1 MIFMKQRETHKTKR
15 IARHRR
21 IRARVSGTMSTP
33 RLFVF
38 KSNQHLYA
46 TLTDDTNGKSIL
58 SFSDATENAPKGTK
72 IERAHAIGEMIGRA
86 AKEKGIR
93 SVVFDRGGYRYHGRV
108 KAVAEGARS
117 AGLAF

>member
-1 MIFMKQRETHKTKR
+1 MKQRVTHKTKR
-15 IARHRR
+15 LARHRR
-21 IRARVSGTMSTP
+21 IRARVSGTLNTP

-38 KSNQHLYA
+38 KSNQHIYA
-46 TLTDDTNGKSIL
+46 TLTDDTNGKTIL
-58 SFSDATENAPKGTK
+58 SFSDASTDAPKGTK
-72 IERAHAIGEMIGRA
+72 TERARAIGEMIGKA

-108 KAVAEGARS
+108 KAVAEGARE

>member
-1 MIFMKQRETHKTKR
+1 MKQRVTHKTKR

-21 IRARVSGTMSTP
+21 IRARVSGTANTP

-46 TLTDDTNGKSIL
+46 TLADDTSGKPLL
-58 SFSDATENAPKGTK
+58 SFSDTGAEAPKGTK
-72 IERAHAIGEMIGRA
+72 MERAHAIGEAIGKA
-86 AKEKGIR
+86 AAEKGIH

-108 KAVAEGARS
+108 KAVAEGARA